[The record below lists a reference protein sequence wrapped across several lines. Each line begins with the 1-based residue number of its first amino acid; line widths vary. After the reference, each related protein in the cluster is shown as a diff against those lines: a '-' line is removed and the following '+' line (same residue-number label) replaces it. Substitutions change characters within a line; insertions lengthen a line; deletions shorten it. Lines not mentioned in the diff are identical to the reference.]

1 MTVKKDVDRILA
13 EKGLDS
19 MLFYSESY
27 QNANMYYL
35 SGFKAPDPFIFLKRV
50 GEDPLMI
57 VNQME
62 LSRAKKEAG
71 VKDVR
76 SYHDYNFM
84 QIVRSAPDPKV
95 GGMKFVASVA
105 NKELGTRKPIFVAPS
120 FPTMLGDVLRSEDLK
135 IKPVFD
141 VVEKARETKEPE
153 EIKAIKYVQKTM
165 EEATSKAIEL
175 VANAE
180 VGANGT
186 LFCREGGKRKQLL
199 VGRVRS
205 VFDHT
210 FVDRGCVSEGETII
224 ARGPGG
230 ADPHYTG
237 KAEDILKADQPIV
250 MDVFPRSVGNRYF
263 SDMTRTVVK
272 GRASKP
278 VRKMFEAVLEARNA
292 ALDAIRAGVLG
303 SKMQNLCYDVLEKA
317 GYETIRGGKQIS
329 KGYTH
334 GLGHG
339 VGLEVHEGPS
349 MGELAKSPLEEHNIV
364 TVEPGLYDPKIGGMR
379 IEDIVEVTKKGCNDL
394 TKMEICL
401 EV

>member
-1 MTVKKDVDRILA
+1 MKKDIDRILA
-13 EKGLDS
+13 EKKLDS
-19 MLFYSESY
+19 MLFYSESC

-35 SGFKAPDPFIFLKRV
+35 TGFKAPDPFIFMKKV
-50 GEDPLMI
+50 GEDPLMVI
-57 VNQME
+57 GQME
-62 LSRAKKEAG
+62 LSRARKEAN
-71 VKDVR
+71 VRDVR
-76 SYHDYNFM
+76 SYQDYDYM
-84 QIVRSAPDPKV
+84 QIVRSTLDAKI

-105 NKELGTRKPIFVAPS
+105 KKELGTHEPIFVAPS

-135 IKPVFD
+135 IKPMFD
-141 VVEKARETKEPE
+141 VVEKARETKEAH
-153 EIKAIKYVQKTM
+153 EIEAIKYVQKTV
-165 EEATSKAIEL
+165 EEATMKAIEL
-175 VANAE
+175 IANAE
-180 VGANGT
+180 VGPNGR
-186 LFCREGGKRKQLL
+186 LFYREGGKKKQLL

-205 VFDHT
+205 IFNHT
-210 FVDRGCVSEGETII
+210 FVDRGCVSEEETII
-224 ARGPGG
+224 ACGPGG
-230 ADPHYTG
+230 ADPHYAG
-237 KAEDILKADQPIV
+237 NAEDVLKADQPIV

-263 SDMTRTVVK
+263 SDMTRTIVK
-272 GRASKP
+272 GRSSKP
-278 VRKMFEAVLEARNA
+278 VKKMFEAVVEARNA

-317 GYETIRGGKQIS
+317 GYQTIRGGRQIS

-349 MGELAKSPLEEHNIV
+349 MSELAKSPLEEHNIV

-379 IEDIVEVTKKGCNDL
+379 IEDLVEVTKRGCNDL

>member
-1 MTVKKDVDRILA
+1 VKKDIDRILA
-13 EKGLDS
+13 EKKLDS

-35 SGFKAPDPFIFLKRV
+35 TGFKAPDPFIFMKKV
-50 GEDPLMI
+50 GEDPLMVI
-57 VNQME
+57 GQME
-62 LSRAKKEAG
+62 LSRARKEAN

-76 SYHDYNFM
+76 SYQDYDYM
-84 QIVRSAPDPKV
+84 QIVRSTLDPKI
-95 GGMKFVASVA
+95 GGMKFIASVA
-105 NKELGTRKPIFVAPS
+105 KKELGTHEPIFVAPS

-135 IKPVFD
+135 IKPMFD
-141 VVEKARETKEPE
+141 VVEKARETKEAH
-153 EIKAIKYVQKTM
+153 EIEAIKYVQKTV
-165 EEATSKAIEL
+165 EEATMKAIEL
-175 VANAE
+175 IANAE
-180 VGANGT
+180 VGPNGR
-186 LFCREGGKRKQLL
+186 LFYREGGKKKQLL

-205 VFDHT
+205 IFNHT
-210 FVDRGCVSEGETII
+210 FVDRGCVSEEETII
-224 ARGPGG
+224 ACGPGG
-230 ADPHYTG
+230 ADPHYAG
-237 KAEDILKADQPIV
+237 NAEDVLKADQPIV

-263 SDMTRTVVK
+263 SDMTRTIVK
-272 GRASKP
+272 GRSSKP
-278 VRKMFEAVLEARNA
+278 VKKMFEAVLEARNA

-317 GYETIRGGKQIS
+317 GYQTIRGGRQIS

-349 MGELAKSPLEEHNIV
+349 MSELAKSPLEEHSIV